1 MGASN
6 NIYCRTWKKNDRYAI
21 KLRTTG
27 DKSTKDN
34 YLTKKQMFYRSHRTS
49 SQGYWGEN
57 SWLHSNIQILQ
68 SKDCRVYLASVQQWV
83 LRKKGQLLIWLT
95 QKQIDSNL
103 VAVYLS
109 GCPRL
114 ALRREWWWECRT
126 GFLAFLLQILVT
138 LESIYKKW
146 YSLET
151 ENTTTCNFDAN
162 V

>member
-6 NIYCRTWKKNDRYAI
+6 NIYCRTWMKNDRYAI
-21 KLRTTG
+21 KVRTTG

-34 YLTKKQMFYRSHRTS
+34 YLTEKQMFYRSHRTS

-57 SWLHSNIQILQ
+57 CWLHSNIQILQ
-68 SKDCRVYLASVQQWV
+68 SKDCRVYLAPVQQWV

-103 VAVYLS
+103 VALYLS

-138 LESIYKKW
+138 LESISKII
-146 YSLET
+146 
-151 ENTTTCNFDAN
+151 
-162 V
+162 